1 MELNQLEDL
10 VKLAEFL
17 RNPRD
22 ISLYRKVENLK
33 HIVLS
38 DKRIRQSLV
47 NGFEMVSFLE
57 TSASFH
63 GSLDSSKVDSQV
75 KRDFDINNLYRY
87 IDSMCTSIHQFI
99 TPANKYFCLL
109 VFHSQWTES
118 FKF

>member
-87 IDSMCTSIHQFI
+87 IESMCTSLI
-99 TPANKYFCLL
+99 TNLTPKLINTF
-109 VFHSQWTES
+109 VF
-118 FKF
+118 